1 MQKFC
6 PDGETG
12 RRNRLKIC
20 CPKGRAG
27 STPAPG
33 TIFLYAGRSRFAGAR
48 LAVVAA
54 RVEYASTLPLRTPR
68 QNPPG
73 CARSLLIPG
82 GGNYWLQARV
92 GGWHVAVRRGTD
104 KYGGVR
110 IGWMV
115 CQAHSAGKRAESG

>member
-54 RVEYASTLPLRTPR
+54 RVEYASTLPSR
-68 QNPPG
+68 
-73 CARSLLIPG
+73 LLGKTRP
-82 GGNYWLQARV
+82 
-92 GGWHVAVRRGTD
+92 AVRYRPS
-104 KYGGVR
+104 VACLEFCACR
-110 IGWMV
+110 
-115 CQAHSAGKRAESG
+115 CAESATGER